1 VDVLTMTATPIP
13 RTLEMALGGIR
24 DMSVIDTPP
33 EDRHPVLTFVG
44 PQDDDQ
50 IARAIRR
57 EMLREGQTFYV
68 HNVVHDIERV
78 AGHLQR
84 LVSDARIGVAHG
96 QMDERRLERV
106 MLDFWDRA
114 YDVLVSTTIIESGLD
129 IPTAN
134 TLIVDRA
141 DMLGLAQLYQLR
153 GRVGRSSERAFAYF
167 LYPPDRQIT
176 EQSHQRLTAIGQ
188 FTDLGSGLQIALRDL
203 EIRGAGNLLG
213 GEQSGHIA
221 TVGFDLYVKLLSDA
235 VEEARGKHPQPKPDV
250 KIDLPVDAHLPEIWI
265 PREGLRL
272 EAYRRIAESTDA
284 SALDEVRAELVDRY
298 GELPDQAEELLTIA
312 RIKLLA
318 GPRGARTVSFANGQV
333 RIEPMILEPVERAA
347 IQEVAP
353 GSIYKE
359 ATYTL
364 ALAAPDE
371 PEGGCARWLE
381 AVLRRLLRS

>member
-1 VDVLTMTATPIP
+1 
-13 RTLEMALGGIR
+13 
-24 DMSVIDTPP
+24 MSVIDTPP

-44 PQDDDQ
+44 PQDDEQ

-78 AGHLQR
+78 AGHLR
-84 LVSDARIGVAHG
+84 RMVPDARIGVAHG
-96 QMDERRLERV
+96 QMDERRLEQV

-153 GRVGRSSERAFAYF
+153 GRVGRSHERAFAYF
-167 LYPPDRQIT
+167 LYPVDRQIT

-221 TVGFDLYVKLLSDA
+221 TVGFDLYVKLLSEA
-235 VEEARGKHPQPKPDV
+235 VDEARGERAQPKADV
-250 KIDLPVDAHLPEIWI
+250 KIDLPVDAHLPAIWI

-272 EAYRRIAESTDA
+272 EAYRRIAEATEAA
-284 SALDEVRAELVDRY
+284 SIDEVRAELVDRY
-298 GELPDQAEELLTIA
+298 GELPAQAEELLTIA

-318 GPRGARTVSFANGQV
+318 GPRGARTVSFANDQV
-333 RIEPMILEPVERAA
+333 RIEPMILEPAEKEALT
-347 IQEVAP
+347 EVAP

-359 ATYTL
+359 QAYTL
-364 ALAAPDE
+364 VLAVPDE

-381 AVLRRLLRS
+381 GVLQVLLRG